1 MFDLLAEG
9 QDPRQR
15 WKFRLTPGTVSVL
28 GRAAETDLPVP
39 WDAFISRRHARLE
52 VKDGAVDVART
63 ALDGNPVYFDGQPVD
78 HFVLTPGRHFVI
90 GNTTFTLENPPQEL
104 PDSAVPIESVT
115 FDRAELRKVRY
126 RDADRRI
133 EVLSNIPEVIWGART
148 EPELH
153 QRVINLVLAGVPR
166 AEAAAIVSLD
176 SGDRAQLIHWDRR
189 RETEG
194 TFRPSG
200 RLVVDALRR
209 QRRTVLH
216 LWKGRMRT
224 TEDYTEADGFDW
236 AWCTPVVTSTGAPWG
251 LYVAGRM
258 NAPLLPS
265 DRVEG
270 AADLQPDVKFI
281 ELLAEIVS
289 TVQRLS
295 RLEQQRSALKQFFSP
310 QVFSALGEDWSTD
323 VLKPREC
330 DVTVMFC
337 DLRGFSQ
344 KAEEAQGNL
353 LGLLQRVS
361 AALETM
367 THHILKYGGVTAD
380 FLGDACLGF
389 WGWPFASEEAPV
401 NACRAALGI
410 RQVFD
415 QIHRQK
421 NHPLADFRMG
431 IGIAHG
437 RAVAGKIGTSEQ
449 VKITVFGSVVNLASR
464 LEGMTRELR
473 VPIVLDEAT
482 ANIVR
487 PRLPE
492 AEGRLRRLARVL
504 PYGMERPVSVSELL
518 PPESEFSTLTSAH
531 LQQYEAGVAA
541 FIEGKWDEAFQ
552 LLHGM
557 PAGDRAQDFLSQWII
572 RSNRIAPPD
581 WDGIVRLPNK

>member
-1 MFDLLAEG
+1 MFDLVAEG
-9 QDPRQR
+9 LDLRQR
-15 WKFRLTPGTVSVL
+15 CKFRLPSSGVLTL
-28 GRAAETDLPVP
+28 GRTDESDLTVP
-39 WDAFISRRHARLE
+39 WDACLSRRHAQLNVRSDAVE
-52 VKDGAVDVART
+52 VTRISTG
-63 ALDGNPVYFDGQPVD
+63 GNPIYFDGEPVD
-78 HFVLTPGRHFVI
+78 RCVLALGRHFVI
-90 GNTTFTLENPPQEL
+90 GSTTFTLEASPLEM
-104 PDSAVPIESVT
+104 PDSAVPIEAVT

-133 EVLSNIPEVIWGART
+133 EVLSHIPEVIWGART

-176 SGDRAQLIHWDRR
+176 SHEVSQLLYWDRR

-194 TFRPSG
+194 TFRPSS

-216 LWKGRMRT
+216 LWRGRMRQA
-224 TEDYTEADGFDW
+224 EDYTEADGFDW
-236 AWCTPVVTSTGAPWG
+236 AWCTPVMTTGGAPWG
-251 LYVAGRM
+251 LYVAGRL

-265 DRVEG
+265 DRVDG
-270 AADLQPDVKFI
+270 ASDLQPDVKFI

-310 QVFSALGEDWSTD
+310 QVFAALGEDWNID

-344 KAEEAQGNL
+344 KAESAEGNL
-353 LGLLQRVS
+353 LPLLERVS

-367 THHILKYGGVTAD
+367 THHILKHGGVTAD

-410 RQVFD
+410 RQAFD
-415 QIHRQK
+415 QLHRQK
-421 NHPLADFRMG
+421 GHPLADFRMG

-473 VPIVLDEAT
+473 VPIVLDEPT
-482 ANIVR
+482 ASIVR
-487 PRLPE
+487 ARLPQ
-492 AEGRLRRLARVL
+492 AEGRIRRLARIL
-504 PYGMERPVSVSELL
+504 PFGMERVVSVSELL
-518 PPESEFSTLTSAH
+518 PPESEFSQLTAKH
-531 LQQYEAGVAA
+531 LEQYEAGVDA
-541 FIEGKWDEAFQ
+541 FVAGQWDDAFQ

-572 RSNRIAPPD
+572 RYNRIAPPD
-581 WDGIVRLPNK
+581 WDGVIRLPNK